1 MVNNKIP
8 FVPDSMIKLAIKKCR
23 EAWRADPDRY
33 EELNRCLRECRIRL
47 FGNWV
52 VSATTSLIILLR
64 YELYCNAYDYFIVE

>member
-1 MVNNKIP
+1 MVNHRIP
-8 FVPDSMIKLAIKKCR
+8 FVSDSLIKLAIRKYG

-52 VSATTSLIILLR
+52 VSATTSLMLTL
-64 YELYCNAYDYFIVE
+64 NFITL